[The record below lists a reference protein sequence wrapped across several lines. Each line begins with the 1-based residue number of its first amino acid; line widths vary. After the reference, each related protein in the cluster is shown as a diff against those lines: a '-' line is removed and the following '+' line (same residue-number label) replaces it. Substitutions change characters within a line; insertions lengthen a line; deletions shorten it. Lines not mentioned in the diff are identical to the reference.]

1 MISQSGAAPF
11 PGHQVVTA
19 TAAAQAVRLAPGEGA
34 GPQGGVLVPRMR
46 SPTLSSAPGVSKRDV
61 MAGGAIDRVG
71 SFAEEVRQGCL
82 QPSRSVVDRT
92 GAGLIPRC

>member
-1 MISQSGAAPF
+1 MIPQSGAAPF
-11 PGHQVVTA
+11 PGHPVVTA
-19 TAAAQAVRLAPGEGA
+19 TAAAQAVGLAPGEGA
-34 GPQGGVLVPRMR
+34 GPQGAVPVPPMR
-46 SPTLSSAPGVSKRDV
+46 SPTLSSGSGVSKRDV

-92 GAGLIPRC
+92 GAGLFPRC